1 LNAALCTLPGNSR
14 DETKSRPRVSRR
26 GGEKKRKREKRRKRG
41 KERGEEGRGAEK
53 N

>member
-1 LNAALCTLPGNSR
+1 MYPTRQLSG
-14 DETKSRPRVSRR
+14 ETKSRPRVSGR
-26 GGEKKRKREKRRKRG
+26 GEEKKRKREKRRKRG